1 MRQLRAHSRALVRV
15 GCGSCRRPMYSACC
29 ISVYEHCILWPSRH
43 VIPDVAIAIYRP
55 RSGSLSCLSCS
66 SSPRSATSSSSSST
80 LSCYASASWSAATA
94 DLLGITLLLG
104 QMPSSSMRGAL
115 ASSRQVTTRSRGGFT
130 IWDILLHLHRAE
142 QSAPLHQSNTV
153 EIS

>member
-1 MRQLRAHSRALVRV
+1 MRQLRAHSRVLVRV

-29 ISVYEHCILWPSRH
+29 ISVYEHRILWPSRH

-94 DLLGITLLLG
+94 DLLGITLRLG
-104 QMPSSSMRGAL
+104 QMLSSSMRGAL

-130 IWDILLHLHRAE
+130 IWDILPHLHRTE
-142 QSAPLHQSNTV
+142 QSAPV
-153 EIS
+153 KYG